1 MGTDKA
7 LLGPADRPLAA
18 RVAGALRAAGV
29 AEVLMVGGDG
39 PSLRPHG
46 DDWVA
51 DDLPGQGPLAAI
63 ATAVA
68 RRPGRPLL
76 VCACDLPAVTGA
88 DLRPLADAVREGAPA
103 AVFDVAGRAQWSA
116 VALSAAVGAALR
128 QSAAGG
134 ERALHRALPEGV
146 AHLAPT
152 RPDRLADADHPG
164 DLPPDLRPR

>member
-116 VALSAAVGAALR
+116 VALSAAVGTVLR

-146 AHLAPT
+146 AHLAPDPPGPPRRC
-152 RPDRLADADHPG
+152 RPPG
-164 DLPPDLRPR
+164 GPAA